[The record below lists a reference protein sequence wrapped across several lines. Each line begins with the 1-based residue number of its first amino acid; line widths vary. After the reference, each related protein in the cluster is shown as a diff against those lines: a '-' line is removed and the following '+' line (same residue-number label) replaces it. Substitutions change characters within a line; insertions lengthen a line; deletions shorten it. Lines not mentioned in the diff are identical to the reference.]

1 MIEKKIIEG
10 LKNKDENIFKFLVEK
25 YKDKVYNTVLSILQN
40 AEEAEDITQEVFIQV
55 FTSINNFRGNSSLS
69 TWIYKISITKAF
81 EQIRFKKRKKRFA
94 FLINLFNKKNE
105 TIEIPDFYHPGVILE
120 QKENSKILFQA
131 IENLNEKQKKTYIL
145 HNIEGLSYKK
155 ISKITGFSIGSIE
168 SLIHRAKKK
177 LKLEIIKLIGNER
190 NL

>member
-1 MIEKKIIEG
+1 LIEKQIIEG

-40 AEEAEDITQEVFIQV
+40 AEDAEDIAQEVFIQV
-55 FTSINNFRGNSSLS
+55 YTSINNFRGNSSLS
-69 TWIYKISITKAF
+69 TWIYRISITKSF
-81 EQIRFKKRKKRFA
+81 EKIRFKKRKKRFA

-155 ISKITGFSIGSIE
+155 ISKITGLSIASIE

>member
-1 MIEKKIIEG
+1 MIEKQIIEG

-40 AEEAEDITQEVFIQV
+40 TEDAEDIAQEVFIQV
-55 FTSINNFRGNSSLS
+55 YTSINNFRGNSSLS
-69 TWIYKISITKAF
+69 TWIYRISITKSF
-81 EQIRFKKRKKRFA
+81 EKIRFKKRKKRFA

-155 ISKITGFSIGSIE
+155 ISKITGLSIASIE

>member
-1 MIEKKIIEG
+1 MIEKQIIEG

-40 AEEAEDITQEVFIQV
+40 AEDAEDIAQEVFIQV
-55 FTSINNFRGNSSLS
+55 YTSINNFRGNSSLS
-69 TWIYKISITKAF
+69 TWIYRISITKSF
-81 EQIRFKKRKKRFA
+81 EKIRFKKRKKRFA

-155 ISKITGFSIGSIE
+155 ISKITGLSIASIE